1 MNRPETIRIKLTD
14 QALVEDLM
22 RLRIEREKLKA
33 TPAPSR
39 GRGPGTEAVVV
50 KGFREEVLCPD
61 PRVDWY

>member
-1 MNRPETIRIKLTD
+1 MNRPETIRIKITD

-22 RLRIEREKLKA
+22 RLRIVREKLKA

-50 KGFREEVLCPD
+50 NGFPEVVLCPE
-61 PRVDWY
+61 PSADWY